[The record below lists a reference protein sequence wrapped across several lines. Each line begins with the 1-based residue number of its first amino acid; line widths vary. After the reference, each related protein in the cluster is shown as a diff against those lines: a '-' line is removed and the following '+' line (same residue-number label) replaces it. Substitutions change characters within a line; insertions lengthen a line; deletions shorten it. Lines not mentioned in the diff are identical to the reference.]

1 VGAEWSS
8 EEARWTVQVERTDT
22 SETLQL
28 TCSFLFTCTGYYRYD
43 QGYTPDFPGI
53 ERFGGEVVHPQF
65 WPEDADYAGKRV
77 VVIGSGA
84 TAVTLIPA
92 LAERA
97 AHVTMLQRSPS
108 YVISLPSVD
117 PLARLFT
124 RVLPAGLAYR
134 VTRAKNALLAILIW
148 TFSRRRPR
156 AMRRLIRSLTRRQL
170 PPGFDVDTHFNP
182 RYDPWDQ
189 RMCVIPDNDLF
200 AAISSGRVS
209 VVTDRVETFTETGL
223 RLGSGAELE
232 ADLVVTATGLALVP
246 LGGIRLAVDGREV
259 DLADT
264 FAYRGMQVS
273 GVPNLAF
280 AFGYINQSWTLGA
293 DLTSLQVCR
302 LLDHM
307 DRHGYATV
315 TPRHPG
321 ADAPAVPF
329 AELNS
334 GYIRRGIAHFPKQ
347 TTAEPWRREQNYA
360 QNRRAVLRSP
370 LDDPALE
377 FSRAV
382 PAKVAA

>member
-1 VGAEWSS
+1 
-8 EEARWTVQVERTDT
+8 
-22 SETLQL
+22 
-28 TCSFLFTCTGYYRYD
+28 
-43 QGYTPDFPGI
+43 
-53 ERFGGEVVHPQF
+53 
-65 WPEDADYAGKRV
+65 
-77 VVIGSGA
+77 
-84 TAVTLIPA
+84 
-92 LAERA
+92 
-97 AHVTMLQRSPS
+97 
-108 YVISLPSVD
+108 
-117 PLARLFT
+117 
-124 RVLPAGLAYR
+124 
-134 VTRAKNALLAILIW
+134 
-148 TFSRRRPR
+148 
-156 AMRRLIRSLTRRQL
+156 
-170 PPGFDVDTHFNP
+170 
-182 RYDPWDQ
+182 
-189 RMCVIPDNDLF
+189 MCIIPDNDLF

-223 RLGSGAELE
+223 RLGSGLELE

-246 LGGIRLAVDGREV
+246 LGGIRLAIDGRDV

-302 LLDHM
+302 LLNHM
-307 DRHGYATV
+307 DRHGYTAV

-321 ADAPAVPF
+321 PDAPAVPF
-329 AELNS
+329 AELSS
-334 GYIRRGIAHFPKQ
+334 GYIRRDIAHFPKQ